1 MLVPIGRPPSLPQG
15 AAGRRD
21 GRDLGVSSGEHWL
34 RPSSWILGKGANATP
49 APIPERGKEWL
60 SNQDPGA
67 LEGCEELTP
76 VSIGR
81 P

>member
-15 AAGRRD
+15 AGGRRD

-34 RPSSWILGKGANATP
+34 RPFSWILGKGANATP
-49 APIPERGKEWL
+49 APIPELGKGWL